1 LRSKRNSQIISTL
14 PEYFLCEIDNI
25 KNTCETLLSILFAR
39 GLKHGEIRQF
49 IVDVINIVEYGGVFT
64 VTSVNHALESLGW
77 PEQIINEISFELIM
91 EVLDSIFEY
100 QVEVHTVH

>member
-1 LRSKRNSQIISTL
+1 MRSKKNSQKIRAL

-25 KNTCETLLSILFAR
+25 KNSCETLLSILVAR
-39 GLKHGEIRQF
+39 GLKHVEIRQF
-49 IVDVINIVEYGGVFT
+49 IVDVIHIVECGGSLT

-77 PEQIINEISFELIM
+77 PEQVMNELSFELIM
-91 EVLDSIFEY
+91 EILGSIFEY

>member
-1 LRSKRNSQIISTL
+1 MKSKRNSQKISTL
-14 PEYFLCEIDNI
+14 SEYFLCEMDNI
-25 KNTCETLLSILFAR
+25 KNTCATLLSILHAR
-39 GLKHGEIRQF
+39 GLKHAEISQF
-49 IVDVINIVEYGGVFT
+49 VGDIINIVEYGGVFT

-91 EVLDSIFEY
+91 EILESIFEY

>member
-1 LRSKRNSQIISTL
+1 LRSKRNSKKMSTL

-25 KNTCETLLSILFAR
+25 KNTCSTLLSILYAR

-49 IVDVINIVEYGGVFT
+49 IGDVINIVEYGGIFT

-77 PEQIINEISFELIM
+77 PEQIINESSFELIM
-91 EVLDSIFEY
+91 EVLESISEY

>member
-1 LRSKRNSQIISTL
+1 MRSKRKSQKISTL

-25 KNTCETLLSILFAR
+25 KKNCETLLSLLFAR
-39 GLKHGEIRQF
+39 GLKHGEIRHF
-49 IVDVINIVEYGGVFT
+49 ISDVINVIEYGGVFT
-64 VTSVNHALESLGW
+64 VTSVNHALESFGW
-77 PEQIINEISFELIM
+77 PEQIINEISFELIL